1 MSLEKPALEPA
12 GARAQIL
19 TRADA
24 PSIAYRRLA
33 GAAGRR
39 PGVVF
44 LIGFKSDMD
53 GAKASAVDALC
64 HTRGQP
70 FVRFDYRGHGQSE
83 GKFDESDIATWFEDS
98 LYVLDHLTE
107 GPQVLVGSS
116 MGGWMMLLL
125 ARARPERIVGLIGIA
140 AAPDFTEDLII
151 PNLAKEDVATI
162 ERTGRLVLP
171 SEYGDGY
178 VITKRLLEAG
188 RRHLV
193 LRAPIAFAGPVRLLH
208 GMKDS
213 SVPWQHSLKLQDALV
228 STDVDVILIKDGDHR
243 LSEPA
248 HLALLERTLAALLDQ
263 LQE

>member
-1 MSLEKPALEPA
+1 MSLEKSALEPA

-64 HTRGQP
+64 RTRGQP
-70 FVRFDYRGHGQSE
+70 FLRFDYRGHGQSE
-83 GKFDESDIATWFEDS
+83 GKFEDGDIETWFEDS

-125 ARARPERIVGLIGIA
+125 ARARPGRIVGLVGIA
-140 AAPDFTEDLII
+140 AAPDFTEDLIV
-151 PNLAKEDVATI
+151 PNLTQDNSAEI

-171 SEYGDGY
+171 SEHGNGY
-178 VITKRLLEAG
+178 VITKQLLDAG

-193 LRAPIAFAGPVRLLH
+193 LRDPIAFAGPVRLLH

-213 SVPWQHSLKLQDALV
+213 SVPWQRSLKLQETLV
-228 STDVDVILIKDGDHR
+228 SADVEVTLIKDGDHR
-243 LSEPA
+243 LSEPV
-248 HLALLERTLAALLDQ
+248 HLALLARTLAALLDQ